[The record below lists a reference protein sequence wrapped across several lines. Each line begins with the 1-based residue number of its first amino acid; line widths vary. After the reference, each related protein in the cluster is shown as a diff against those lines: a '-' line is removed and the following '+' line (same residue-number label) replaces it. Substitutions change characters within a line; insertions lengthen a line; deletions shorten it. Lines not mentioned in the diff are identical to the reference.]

1 MPRIRIF
8 EQDNTGA
15 EYTGGETV
23 VFVPGSLEIQED
35 KNKKSLADDNN
46 CIYIST
52 ADYNNLKKFLK
63 IADKDLTSGQDKEP
77 EIKKK
82 TLAFVQAC
90 LSHNMDV
97 IYCYVK
103 DFGTDVPVGTIS
115 GVSWTGSKETDED
128 TLPKETIKLPG
139 RTINNQM
146 DDKGNHIFGYKIDL
160 DFLQDKDNYNIKFLT
175 TGCLNAISCT
185 LDPDDILQ
193 DSNSNV
199 NAKFDFSVANALT
212 KLAFDRKDCAALLSV
227 DYDTSK
233 VKNGNVFAGQ
243 LSNAINNAINEV
255 EDERSEGINIQKGK
269 GLTTTEG
276 QESYGAIFLP
286 NFRTTLSVGTETLET
301 TMPSV
306 WGYLIKYGTCLGN
319 GQEWLPIANST
330 RGSVESLGI
339 TDLTVTKYYMDLN
352 IIKDTNGS
360 SFNGIVNLRPYGN
373 VIWGDRTLL
382 KLANTVKATAYL
394 SLRMLICDV
403 SKRAYQSAI
412 RNTYESNNDITWF
425 NFKSRITDLL
435 GEMVAAGVLSN
446 YSITKLPADS
456 YNTIICR
463 ITLYPNLPVENF
475 DIYINLENAEVT
487 PADTDNEKEN

>member
-23 VFVPGSLEIQED
+23 VFVPGSIEIQTVGQED
-35 KNKKSLADDNN
+35 KQKSLADNNN

-52 ADYNNLKKFLK
+52 ADYNNLKSFLK
-63 IADKDLTSGQDKEP
+63 IVDQEKD
-77 EIKKK
+77 EIKLK

-97 IYCYVK
+97 IYCYIK
-103 DFGTDVPVGTIS
+103 DFGTPVHVGSIPKDTYESEGKDAAIAALPTVTSIFPGILSEDLDEEQENYIIS
-115 GVSWTGSKETDED
+115 YNID
-128 TLPKETIKLPG
+128 TS
-139 RTINNQM
+139 
-146 DDKGNHIFGYKIDL
+146 FF

-175 TGCLNAISCT
+175 TGCLNAISCV

-199 NAKFDFSVANALT
+199 NAKFDFSIANALT

-233 VKNGNVFAGQ
+233 VKNGDVFAKQ
-243 LSNAINNAINEV
+243 LSDAVNNVGTDNV
-255 EDERSEGINIQKGK
+255 QSGK
-269 GLTTTEG
+269 GLVTTEG

-286 NFRTTLSVGTETLET
+286 NFSTTLSVGTETIET
-301 TMPSV
+301 TMPST

-330 RGSVESLGI
+330 RGSVESLGSP
-339 TDLTVTKYYMDLN
+339 DLTVTKYYMDIN

-360 SFNGIVNLRPYGN
+360 SFNGIVSLRPYGS

-487 PADTDNEKEN
+487 TTDNEEE